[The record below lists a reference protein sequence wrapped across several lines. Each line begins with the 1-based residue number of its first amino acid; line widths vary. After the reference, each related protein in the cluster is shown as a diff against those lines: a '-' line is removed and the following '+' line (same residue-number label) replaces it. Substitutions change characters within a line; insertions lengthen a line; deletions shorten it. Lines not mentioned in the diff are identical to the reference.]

1 MIGILKR
8 LREKLRREAAAR
20 ESRKMR
26 DKLMDMICAMNEEQ
40 FTWFVQQAC
49 EQIPALRKKYEE
61 GTSVCE

>member
-1 MIGILKR
+1 MIGMLKR
-8 LREKLRREAAAR
+8 LREKKRREAAVR

-49 EQIPALRKKYEE
+49 EQIPELRKKYEE
-61 GTSVCE
+61 SISVCE

>member
-8 LREKLRREAAAR
+8 LREKMRREAAVR

-26 DKLMDMICAMNEEQ
+26 DKLMDTICAMNEEQ

-49 EQIPALRKKYEE
+49 EQIPELRKNHEK
-61 GTSVCE
+61 GVSACE